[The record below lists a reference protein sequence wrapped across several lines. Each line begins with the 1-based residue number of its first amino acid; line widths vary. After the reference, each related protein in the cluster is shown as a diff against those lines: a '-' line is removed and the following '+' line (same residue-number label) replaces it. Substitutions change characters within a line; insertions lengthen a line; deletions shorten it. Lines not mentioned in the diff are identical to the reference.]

1 MLMRG
6 SPVKKLDKIYPET
19 RQFIYIYIFN
29 PWGSP
34 METNLTLDSDLGN
47 PIILDFR
54 FRG

>member
-1 MLMRG
+1 MKQLN
-6 SPVKKLDKIYPET
+6 KIYPET
-19 RQFIYIYIFN
+19 RQFKYIIIYIFN

>member
-1 MLMRG
+1 M
-6 SPVKKLDKIYPET
+6 KKLNKIYPET
-19 RQFIYIYIFN
+19 RQFKYIIIYIYICN